1 MTPISY
7 KTTTL
12 IIYSFKKALAKYSI
26 AAYLSEK
33 KFNSLFSISSYFET
47 DDVCK
52 QTIIESRFGKTEQG
66 FQVWL
71 YLLLNF
77 KKNQMIAGYII
88 SEIIKI

>member
-1 MTPISY
+1 MIDFS
-7 KTTTL
+7 
-12 IIYSFKKALAKYSI
+12 
-26 AAYLSEK
+26 
-33 KFNSLFSISSYFET
+33 KFNSIFSIASYFST